1 MLSLCRIPKSSLAW
15 PSIFILCPGLCVQS
29 WCAFSMVS
37 RCPVSRPF
45 PFRRREEK
53 GGLGTAEGWKCKAQT
68 EFECRRSQLS
78 MEQSCCTDLK
88 RLDRYSVHV
97 FFFKCVCGVK
107 GIASMYFAG
116 GKPCSFCC
124 WLRGRLCPEY
134 SSLSGWSRCWYML
147 MLSHFHMWTVDICWC
162 LESSNRYTKW
172 TSFSH
177 CDPSPMDASRLLDFH
192 GCLAASLI
200 SQMQQLFPDR
210 LDMVRHPEVI
220 QSIIGNYK
228 KNEGRWV
235 CLKIGYLHH

>member
-1 MLSLCRIPKSSLAW
+1 MLSSCGIPKSSLAW
-15 PSIFILCPGLCVQS
+15 PSIFIPAGPSRPLCPVLVYPGVL
-29 WCAFSMVS
+29 F

-53 GGLGTAEGWKCKAQT
+53 GGLGTAEGWKCKAQIIS
-68 EFECRRSQLS
+68 FECRRSQLS

-88 RLDRYSVHV
+88 RLDHLDRYSVHV
-97 FFFKCVCGVK
+97 FFFLKGVCGVK

-134 SSLSGWSRCWYML
+134 SSLSGWSRCWCF
-147 MLSHFHMWTVDICWC
+147 HIHMWTVDAWKVPTDTRH
-162 LESSNRYTKW
+162 SNL
-172 TSFSH
+172 SH

-192 GCLAASLI
+192 GCLAASLK

-210 LDMVRHPEVI
+210 LDILR
-220 QSIIGNYK
+220 
-228 KNEGRWV
+228 
-235 CLKIGYLHH
+235 

>member
-1 MLSLCRIPKSSLAW
+1 MSS
-15 PSIFILCPGLCVQS
+15 PGVLFR
-29 WCAFSMVS
+29 W
-37 RCPVSRPF
+37 CPVSRPF

-134 SSLSGWSRCWYML
+134 SSLSGWSRCW
-147 MLSHFHMWTVDICWC
+147 VDVDAF
-162 LESSNRYTKW
+162 R
-172 TSFSH
+172 FSH
-177 CDPSPMDASRLLDFH
+177 VDCWCDPSPMDASRLLDFH
-192 GCLAASLI
+192 GCLAKNLWSPRC
-200 SQMQQLFPDR
+200 SNFFQ
-210 LDMVRHPEVI
+210 
-220 QSIIGNYK
+220 IG
-228 KNEGRWV
+228 
-235 CLKIGYLHH
+235 